1 MHMMMALDKSTTFPG
16 LKFKLLIDVK
26 EDGGMGRETRGNFSD
41 VEEDGSGATEIGSD
55 NNRLKSSPDYS
66 EIKIE
71 GEVSKRHLQAQANP
85 SSYQYAIVSN
95 P

>member
-1 MHMMMALDKSTTFPG
+1 MTNLHFFPG
-16 LKFKLLIDVK
+16 LKFQLLINVK

-41 VEEDGSGATEIGSD
+41 VEGERGATEIGSD

-71 GEVSKRHLQAQANP
+71 GEVSK
-85 SSYQYAIVSN
+85 
-95 P
+95 